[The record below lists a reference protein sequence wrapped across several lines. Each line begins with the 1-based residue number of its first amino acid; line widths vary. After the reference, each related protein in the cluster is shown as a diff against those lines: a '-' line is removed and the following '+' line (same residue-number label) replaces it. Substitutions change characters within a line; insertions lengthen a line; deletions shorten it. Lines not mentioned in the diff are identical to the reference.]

1 MADFTYQEPFPL
13 GKDRT
18 KYLKIEGSETFVSTD
33 RFNDREIL
41 KIDPEGLTILA
52 KAAMKNVSF
61 LLRSAHNEQVARI
74 LDDPE
79 SSANEKGV
87 ALAFLKNAEVAS
99 QFELPLCQDTGTA
112 IIMGKK
118 GENVWTGADDS
129 EALSK
134 GVFLT

>member
-1 MADFTYQEPFPL
+1 MSMADFTYQDPFPL
-13 GKDRT
+13 GKDET
-18 KYLKIEGSETFVSTD
+18 KYMKIEGSETLVSTD
-33 RFNDREIL
+33 RFNDQEIL
-41 KIDPEGLTILA
+41 KIDPKGLTILA
-52 KAAMKNVSF
+52 KEAMKNVSF
-61 LLRSAHNEQVARI
+61 MLRASHNEQVAKI

-118 GENVWTGADDS
+118 GENVWTGANDS
-129 EALSK
+129 EALSQ
-134 GVFLT
+134 GCL